1 MRDPEVIAAMAQA
14 SLANGALGVRLES
27 PEHIAAVRR
36 RCPEALIVGLWKRT
50 FDDSPVYITPGWQE
64 IKAVCQDAWDF
75 ADASPEPPLEA
86 LYEDVLVDT
95 TS

>member
-1 MRDPEVIAAMAQA
+1 MTSLLRPEDLRKI
-14 SLANGALGVRLES
+14 S
-27 PEHIAAVRR
+27 
-36 RCPEALIVGLWKRT
+36 
-50 FDDSPVYITPGWQE
+50 DDEVHQLDEE

-75 ADASPEPPLEA
+75 ADQSPEPPLEA